1 MMENVVLQHNLLYA
15 QGHQKTQSS
24 EHYFPEH
31 ALGIMLSGESYYYS
45 NDGTFVMKEGTIC
58 LMRRNEL
65 FKKLKKAGPNGDPP
79 ALISIFLDQKSL
91 HQYAKENDLLKQSA
105 YKGKAMIDL
114 TDNVFLKGFF
124 DSLLPYVDHPD
135 KLTAK
140 LAELK
145 TCEAIELLLQS
156 GDIYRKLLFDFQ
168 EPHKIDLETY
178 MNHHFKYN
186 IPLATFAKLTGRS
199 LSTFKRD
206 FTKIFGT
213 TPEKWLQ
220 QKRLEQAHYLIS
232 KRAMRPSEVYL
243 EVGFESLSHFS
254 YSFKKA
260 FGLTPTELTEQN
272 KSVSQE
278 GMMEGL
284 EKNDL

>member
-1 MMENVVLQHNLLYA
+1 MESNQMENLVLQHNFLYA

-24 EHYFPEH
+24 EHYFPDH
-31 ALGIMLSGESYYYS
+31 ALGIMLSGESHYFS
-45 NDGTFVMKEGTIC
+45 NEGTFVMKEGTIC

-65 FKKLKKAGPNGDPP
+65 FKKLKKAGPNGEPP
-79 ALISIFLDQKSL
+79 SLISLFLDQKTL
-91 HQYAKENDLLKQSA
+91 RRYATQNDVPRQSA
-105 YKGKAMIDL
+105 YKGKAMTDL
-114 TDNVFLKGFF
+114 TGNVFLKGFF
-124 DSLLPYVDHPD
+124 DSLLPYIDHPE

-140 LAELK
+140 MAEIK

-156 GDIYRKLLFDFQ
+156 GNVYRNLLFDFQ

-186 IPLATFAKLTGRS
+186 IPLSSFAKLAGRS

-206 FTKIFGT
+206 FTKIFET

-243 EVGFESLSHFS
+243 EVGFENLSHFS
-254 YSFKKA
+254 FAFKKT
-260 FGLTPTELTEQN
+260 FGLTPSELTEQHR
-272 KSVSQE
+272 STS
-278 GMMEGL
+278 L
-284 EKNDL
+284 